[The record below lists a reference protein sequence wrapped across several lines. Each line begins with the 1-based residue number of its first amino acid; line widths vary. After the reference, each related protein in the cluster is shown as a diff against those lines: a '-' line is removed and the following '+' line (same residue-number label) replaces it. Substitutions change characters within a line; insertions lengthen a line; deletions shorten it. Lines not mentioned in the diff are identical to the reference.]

1 MARDTPTSTAYASY
15 GSASSVLS
23 GFGGIPTT
31 APLPRSPESTP
42 PVDGIGSALM
52 TYINNPYSSYTYTT
66 NTLTYARKDTDD
78 DAPHTLHAKPSH
90 YDIADTFPEELVHP
104 QGLFSKAFIVIAC
117 ESEFALIAK
126 RDRDSSTCVGDM
138 LMVKGQGS
146 PSLRYAGTTR
156 WDERFHGQDRFI
168 APAHAGPNRHGPPPR
183 ERHTRQ
189 G

>member
-1 MARDTPTSTAYASY
+1 
-15 GSASSVLS
+15 
-23 GFGGIPTT
+23 
-31 APLPRSPESTP
+31 
-42 PVDGIGSALM
+42 VDGIGSALM

-156 WDERFHGQDRFI
+156 WDERFHGQDR
-168 APAHAGPNRHGPPPR
+168 HGPPPR